1 MGPRF
6 KQSRRFGVNIF
17 GHPKELK
24 RGTRISRRKESEYG
38 KQLNEKQ
45 KLKLYYG
52 LSEKQMTKY
61 MKNAKR
67 KSQSSDMILG
77 DIVVTTIER
86 RLDNMVYRL
95 GIARSL
101 RQARQFVN
109 HAHILVNGQKIDI
122 PSYIISVGDVI
133 SVREKSKDL
142 QIIKDNLE
150 STTFTLPYLS
160 VNKEKMEGSLVT
172 YPERND
178 IPVQVTDSLVVEF
191 YAKKL

>member
-17 GHPKELK
+17 GNPKELK
-24 RGTRISRRKESEYG
+24 RGPRNARKKESEYG

-52 LSEKQMTKY
+52 LSEKQMTSY
-61 MKNAKR
+61 MRNAKR

-86 RLDNMVYRL
+86 RLDNIVYRL
-95 GIARSL
+95 GLGRSL

-109 HAHILVNGQKIDI
+109 HGHIEVNGKKIDI
-122 PSYIISVGDVI
+122 PSYVLSVGDVV
-133 SVREKSKDL
+133 SVREKSKDR
-142 QIIKDNLE
+142 QIFKDNLE
-150 STTFTLPYLS
+150 YASYLVPYLS
-160 VNKEKMEGSLVT
+160 VDKEKLEGKLVT
-172 YPERND
+172 YPERSAV
-178 IPVQVTDSLVVEF
+178 PVEVTDSLVVEF

>member
-24 RGTRISRRKESEYG
+24 RGDRQARRKMSEYG
-38 KQLNEKQ
+38 KQLHEKQ

-52 LSEKQMTKY
+52 LSEKQMTMY
-61 MKNAKR
+61 MRNAKR

-95 GIARSL
+95 GIGRSL

-109 HAHILVNGQKIDI
+109 HGHIEVNGKKIDI
-122 PSYIISVGDVI
+122 ASYVISVGDVI
-133 SVREKSKDL
+133 SVREKSRDL

-150 STTFTLPYLS
+150 YASYLLPYLS
-160 VNKEKMEGSLVT
+160 MDKEKMEGKLVV
-172 YPERND
+172 YPDRTV
-178 IPVQVTDSLVVEF
+178 IPIEVTDSLVVEF

>member
-17 GHPKELK
+17 GNPKELK
-24 RGTRISRRKESEYG
+24 RGPRNARRKESEFG

-52 LSEKQMTKY
+52 LSEKQMTMY
-61 MKNAKR
+61 ARNAKR

-77 DIVVTTIER
+77 DIIVTTIER

-95 GIARSL
+95 GIGRSL
-101 RQARQFVN
+101 RQARQLVN
-109 HAHILVNGQKIDI
+109 HGHILVNGKKLDI
-122 PSYIISVGDVI
+122 PSYVISVGDVI
-133 SVREKSKDL
+133 SVREKSSNL
-142 QIIKDNLE
+142 QIIKDNLAA
-150 STTFTLPYLS
+150 STSVLPYLLMD
-160 VNKEKMEGSLVT
+160 KEKLEGKLVS
-172 YPERND
+172 YPERSL
-178 IPVQVTDSLVVEF
+178 IPIVVTDSLVVEF

>member
-1 MGPRF
+1 M
-6 KQSRRFGVNIF
+6 
-17 GHPKELK
+17 
-24 RGTRISRRKESEYG
+24 SEYG
-38 KQLNEKQ
+38 KQLHEKQ

-52 LSEKQMTKY
+52 LSEKQMTMY
-61 MKNAKR
+61 MRNAKR

-95 GIARSL
+95 GIGRSL

-109 HAHILVNGQKIDI
+109 HGHIEVNGKKIDI
-122 PSYIISVGDVI
+122 ASYVISVGDVI
-133 SVREKSKDL
+133 SVREKSRDL

-150 STTFTLPYLS
+150 YASYLLPYLS
-160 VNKEKMEGSLVT
+160 MDKEKMEGKLVV
-172 YPERND
+172 YPDRTV
-178 IPVQVTDSLVVEF
+178 IPIEVTDSLVVEF